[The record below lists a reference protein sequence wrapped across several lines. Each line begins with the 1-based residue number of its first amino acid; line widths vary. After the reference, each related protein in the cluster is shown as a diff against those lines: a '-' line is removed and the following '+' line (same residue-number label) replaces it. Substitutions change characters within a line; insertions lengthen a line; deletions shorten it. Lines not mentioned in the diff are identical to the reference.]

1 MVHPEVMWRTK
12 MPLSQRFT
20 LESDIS
26 GIESSTQIPAATAR
40 DEPLT
45 LDISR
50 LESMPPELPQ

>member
-12 MPLSQRFT
+12 IPLSQRLT

-26 GIESSTQIPAATAR
+26 GIESSTHIPAAIAR
-40 DEPLT
+40 VEPLT

-50 LESMPPELPQ
+50 FEIRPPELPQ